1 MARALLKRKSS
12 IAYSDTL
19 QSRFS
24 MLSVL
29 DFGLAALLL
38 TIIALVIAALGDHV
52 AQVLSNTDPW
62 PDRIPKR
69 SRPHQPPQ

>member
-1 MARALLKRKSS
+1 
-12 IAYSDTL
+12 
-19 QSRFS
+19 